1 MIDAVRVAAAGF
13 GSRASDANG
22 RAVGVYVELR
32 PPPGKIEGV
41 LEETW
46 DGIAEL
52 ALHLR
57 QRLTQLEL
65 DVSLETSSALL
76 GVAAL
81 PPIVEAERSCRA
93 KRLRETLDLFA
104 ELTSLGSGTG
114 IEVMV
119 AVHAASGR
127 PEESSAG
134 DNRWTGELMAVSEWI
149 PESFS
154 VGVYG
159 TASSLSDIE
168 ALFRVRPATNGPGLW
183 RLEPDPDHAGPKS
196 AVTA

>member
-13 GSRASDANG
+13 GIRASDANG

-32 PPPGKIEGV
+32 PPLGKIEGL

-46 DGIAEL
+46 DSIAEL

-57 QRLTQLEL
+57 QRLTELEL
-65 DVSLETSSALL
+65 DLSLETSSSLL

-81 PPIVEAERSCRA
+81 PPIVEAERSSRA

-119 AVHAASGR
+119 AVHAAAGR
-127 PEESSAG
+127 PEESGAG
-134 DNRWTGELMAVSEWI
+134 DHRWTGELMSVSEWI

-168 ALFRVRPATNGPGLW
+168 ALFRIRPAANGPGLW
-183 RLEPDPDHAGPKS
+183 QLERA
-196 AVTA
+196 ATA